1 MQIITD
7 WESNNKVNFSSG
19 PSFALK
25 PLVGVLTAIYVK
37 MGINDDFRQG
47 IQGSHILAFSKIL
60 MFIIKSKTLVKTER
74 IYT

>member
-1 MQIITD
+1 MQLITD

-37 MGINDDFRQG
+37 MGINDDFR
-47 IQGSHILAFSKIL
+47 
-60 MFIIKSKTLVKTER
+60 
-74 IYT
+74 